1 MKLKHIITAAAL
13 ATTMVASSAQAI
25 TLDLT
30 SMLSFSESGFRTSL
44 VHDQNGNAGNMSGST
59 IAMFDSFLTGTY
71 DSDTGAI
78 AFSGAYDGGSS
89 YTASGNLSLS
99 GSRTAGVFGD
109 ILFDFTGGALDGES
123 LSFNFLD
130 QTFNDDANKFAS
142 GNAGGANAG
151 LNFIGLWGS
160 SCSGAVSSAPTC
172 YGIDLRIAHDGGP
185 NGATVPLPAS
195 AFLLLAGLGG
205 LGATRKLRKKA

>member
-1 MKLKHIITAAAL
+1 MKLKHIISAAAFT
-13 ATTMVASSAQAI
+13 ATMVASSAQAI

-30 SMLSFSESGFRTSL
+30 SMLNFTESSFRTSL
-44 VHDQNGNAGNMSGST
+44 VHDQNGNPNNMSGST
-59 IAMFDSFLTGTY
+59 IAMFDSFLTGAY
-71 DSDTGAI
+71 DSDTGNI
-78 AFSGAYDGGSS
+78 AFSGSYDGGAS

-99 GSRTAGVFGD
+99 ASRTNGVFGD
-109 ILFDFTGGALDGES
+109 IVFDFAGGALDGES

-130 QTFNDDANKFAS
+130 QTFNGDANQFAS
-142 GNAGGANAG
+142 GNAGGAYAG
-151 LNFIGLWGS
+151 VNFIGLWGS

-172 YGIDLRIAHDGGP
+172 YGMDLRIEHDGGP
-185 NGATVPLPAS
+185 NGGAVPLPAS